1 MTNSNESISK
11 SSPQPGDSVSAPIPK
26 PAPKKSAPKKAA
38 AKNVSKK
45 AAPKTPAKSTAKAV
59 AKPAPK
65 ATAKSPATSKKTTA
79 KSPEKP
85 TEKRSEKNPEKTQP
99 SQKISQKTVKAA
111 PKTTPK
117 AAQKSTPKTAP
128 KTVPKAAAVKTAQP
142 VSTKNSTPQH
152 PPEHPHSQNTPKTAA
167 PTFDSETTRQQ
178 KTTET
183 SAPSKTPAVAAESKP
198 AAPAVSSPSASSS
211 SSHAAP
217 VNLSLAGK
225 TAPATPAAAEKKPHS
240 SGPSPEEIAKIE
252 SLVQLLKAGGKNL
265 QEALDLALTLPWILT
280 VNATCQVWLE
290 MKPTPRREWLRL
302 LTKSEHESAP
312 RLRASLTRGLH
323 RIDPET
329 ALKMLVAFITDLP
342 ASDKK
347 KPETKK
353 AYQLFWN
360 VFIGK
365 QRPWICYVSTKS
377 LRPADTARLLQV
389 ILMTCFDT
397 TFSHTP
403 FLSQAALLEWFK
415 RENLFEHLSE
425 QENTLITKAIARWN
439 SRTRRQFRSSGMPDF
454 IIQALRSS
462 NSKTN
467 GSPEDT
473 QDSNSSTK
481 PASETPDAKPA
492 SIKEPVSTS
501 SSSPA
506 SKETSQTASQSTSAS
521 KSDPEAHPKKSS
533 SKPATKPAQK
543 STSKST
549 HADLPE
555 RPGKPE
561 RTERPE
567 RTPASF
573 QQLLKQLDSQYQSL
587 QSELEHAK
595 SDLRRA
601 RSQSSSRRHREI
613 APEVI
618 SPVHYE
624 DRDTLIQHNERLEA
638 TIVDLQQQ
646 WEALSSHSEDIAAS
660 MIHDDGR
667 QQLLEFLQHKLA
679 NSYQTFHNMLNENR
693 GSVHPMTERELLAE
707 IFETLQTTG
716 VKFENK

>member
-1 MTNSNESISK
+1 
-11 SSPQPGDSVSAPIPK
+11 
-26 PAPKKSAPKKAA
+26 
-38 AKNVSKK
+38 
-45 AAPKTPAKSTAKAV
+45 
-59 AKPAPK
+59 
-65 ATAKSPATSKKTTA
+65 
-79 KSPEKP
+79 
-85 TEKRSEKNPEKTQP
+85 
-99 SQKISQKTVKAA
+99 
-111 PKTTPK
+111 
-117 AAQKSTPKTAP
+117 
-128 KTVPKAAAVKTAQP
+128 
-142 VSTKNSTPQH
+142 
-152 PPEHPHSQNTPKTAA
+152 
-167 PTFDSETTRQQ
+167 
-178 KTTET
+178 
-183 SAPSKTPAVAAESKP
+183 
-198 AAPAVSSPSASSS
+198 
-211 SSHAAP
+211 
-217 VNLSLAGK
+217 
-225 TAPATPAAAEKKPHS
+225 
-240 SGPSPEEIAKIE
+240 
-252 SLVQLLKAGGKNL
+252 
-265 QEALDLALTLPWILT
+265 
-280 VNATCQVWLE
+280 

-397 TFSHTP
+397 TFFHTP

-415 RENLFEHLSE
+415 RENLLEQLSE
-425 QENTLITKAIARWN
+425 QDITLITKAIARWN

-454 IIQALRSS
+454 IIQALRTS

-467 GSPEDT
+467 ASPEDT

-481 PASETPDAKPA
+481 TASETPDAKSA
-492 SIKEPVSTS
+492 STKESVSTS

-506 SKETSQTASQSTSAS
+506 SKETSPTVSQSTSTSTSTSTS
-521 KSDPEAHPKKSS
+521 KSNPEAHPQKSS
-533 SKPATKPAQK
+533 SKPAAKPSQK

-549 HADLPE
+549 HADRSE
-555 RPGKPE
+555 RPGKSE

-573 QQLLKQLDSQYQSL
+573 QQLLQQLDSQYQSL

-624 DRDTLIQHNERLEA
+624 DRDTLIQHNQRLEA

-679 NSYQTFHNMLNENR
+679 NSYRTFHNMLNENR